1 MTPNK
6 ATNIASP
13 YAKAKEPIKLYEL
26 LYKNGEVFKPSEKEM
41 KVVSNTLDL
50 FRRSQ
55 QDRDRAF
62 AYFDG
67 MNLIT
72 YVEDSTERFN
82 TNLYLREGMEDW
94 QSGFN
99 DGFTRNKVLS
109 MVGKLIEQLP
119 IASALPR
126 GEEDI
131 LRAQI
136 ITDLYHYTE
145 ELDDYEN
152 FMSMFVLELLV
163 KGTAIGYEDIE
174 YQKKKIREVKGI
186 GDKMTVNEVIIK
198 TTKFYS
204 DLVPI
209 DEYYPASVG
218 IMGAQ
223 NQPYSFWRKVMDISK
238 FQEKFGHYNKAEL
251 VEAKKSTQTS
261 GATIPY
267 YMDFLSSD
275 IGEGMVE
282 LIRFYD
288 SLNDQY
294 VMLANGIWI
303 NPLGPNEEVQPLP
316 WAHKE
321 QPFYSAI
328 NEPFGVFFYGKSLPN
343 KLSSM
348 QDVLNVLQNMMMDQ
362 SFLSIFT
369 PIITA
374 GFDDFEDDFLRPG
387 RRTAIDTGGLR
398 LSEAIMPLQFP
409 APTGWHQYILEYTR
423 RIMEE
428 SSLDRT
434 SQGQTGTG
442 SERTTAYEVQTAAAG
457 VAAILTMVARYLNG
471 AIKRKAM
478 LRFKNILQFGFQ
490 PTATIVPGVMADTDT
505 TKPFASFSFNN
516 TKLSKGERGARVLEI
531 YRNDE
536 SLPSIEETRAR
547 SMISSSE
554 QGKKVEVTAISPKYI
569 RDVQF
574 DVKIGLDTRREHS
587 SMAEQAMLLQ
597 QIQMLAQIG
606 GDMVNLEEPLT
617 MLAAAMELD
626 PTKIIR
632 GPQQPQQAEGAGV
645 QGESAQAMGA
655 ANQQLAQMM

>member
-1 MTPNK
+1 MTPTK
-6 ATNIASP
+6 
-13 YAKAKEPIKLYEL
+13 KEPIKLYEL

-41 KVVSNTLDL
+41 NVVTSTMNL
-50 FRRSQ
+50 FRRAQ

-67 MNLIT
+67 MNLLSYI
-72 YVEDSTERFN
+72 EDSTERFN
-82 TNLYLREGMEDW
+82 TNLYLREDMEDW

-119 IASALPR
+119 LASALPR

-186 GDKMTVNEVIIK
+186 GDKMTVKEDVIK

-223 NQPYSFWRKVMDISK
+223 NQPFSFWRKVMDIAK
-238 FQEKFGHYNKAEL
+238 FQEKFGHYKKAEL
-251 VEAKKSTQTS
+251 VEAKKSAQTS
-261 GATIPY
+261 GATVPY
-267 YMDFLSSD
+267 YIDFMSSD

-288 SLNDQY
+288 SVNDQY
-294 VMLANGIWI
+294 VMLANGLWI

-343 KLSSM
+343 KLSAM

-374 GFDDFEDDFLRPG
+374 GFEDFEDDFIRPG
-387 RRTAIDTGGLR
+387 RRTAIDTGGLK
-398 LSEAIMPLQFP
+398 LQDAILPLQFP
-409 APTGWHQYILEYTR
+409 TPTGWHQYILEYTR

-428 SSLDRT
+428 SSLDRV

-490 PTATIVPGVMADTDT
+490 PGASIVPGVMADKDT
-505 TKPFASFSFNN
+505 TKPFASFSFND
-516 TKLSKGERGARVLEI
+516 TRLSKGERGARVLEI
-531 YRNDE
+531 YRNEE
-536 SLPSIEETRAR
+536 SLPPVEETQAR
-547 SMISSSE
+547 SMISTVE
-554 QGKKVEVTAISPKYI
+554 QGRKVEVTAISPKYI

-574 DVKIGLDTRREHS
+574 DIKMGLDIRREHS
-587 SMAEQAMLLQ
+587 SIAEQAMLLQ
-597 QIQMLAQIG
+597 QIQMLAEVG
-606 GDMVNLEEPLT
+606 GDMVNLEEPIT
-617 MLAAAMELD
+617 RLAAAMGLD

-632 GPQQPQQAEGAGV
+632 QEEPQEGGEAGGVEGQGGQQ
-645 QGESAQAMGA
+645 MGA

>member
-1 MTPNK
+1 MTPK
-6 ATNIASP
+6 T
-13 YAKAKEPIKLYEL
+13 KEPVKLYEL
-26 LYKNGEVFKPSEKEM
+26 LYKNGEVFRPSDKEM
-41 KVVSNTLDL
+41 QVVTSTMQL
-50 FRRSQ
+50 FRRAQ

-67 MNLIT
+67 MNLIS
-72 YVEDSTERFN
+72 YIEDSTERFN
-82 TNLYLREGMEDW
+82 TNLYLRDEMEDW

-119 IASALPR
+119 IASAIPR
-126 GEEDI
+126 GEEDV

-186 GDKMTVNEVIIK
+186 GDNMTVKEDVIK
-198 TTKFYS
+198 TTKFYCE
-204 DLVPI
+204 LVPV
-209 DEYYPASVG
+209 DEYYPANVG
-218 IMGAQ
+218 IMGAHK
-223 NQPYSFWRKVMDISK
+223 QPFSFWRKVVDIAT
-238 FQEKFGHYNKAEL
+238 FQEKFGHYKKAEL
-251 VEAKKSTQTS
+251 VEAKKSAQTS
-261 GATIPY
+261 GATVPY
-267 YMDFLSSD
+267 YLDFLSSD

-288 SLNDQY
+288 SVNDQY
-294 VMLANGIWI
+294 IMLANGLWI
-303 NPLGPNEEVQPLP
+303 NPLGTKEEVQPLP

-343 KLSSM
+343 KLSAM

-374 GFDDFEDDFLRPG
+374 GFEDFEDDFIRPG

-409 APTGWHQYILEYTR
+409 TPTGWHQYILEYTR

-428 SSLDRT
+428 SSLDRI

-471 AIKRKAM
+471 AIKRKAI

-490 PTATIVPGVMADTDT
+490 PGATIVPGVMADTDT
-505 TKPFASFSFNN
+505 KKPFATFSFAN
-516 TKLSKGERGARVLEI
+516 TMLSNGKRGTRVLEL
-531 YRNDE
+531 YRNE
-536 SLPSIEETRAR
+536 EVLPPVAETQARAL
-547 SMISSSE
+547 ISSAE
-554 QGKKVEVTAISPKYI
+554 QGSKVEVTAISPKYI
-569 RDVQF
+569 RNVQF
-574 DVKIGLDTRREHS
+574 DIKIGLDTRREHS
-587 SMAEQAMLLQ
+587 SLAEQGMLLQ
-597 QIQMLAQIG
+597 QMQMLAQVG

-617 MLAAAMELD
+617 KLAAAMGLD

-632 GPQQPQQAEGAGV
+632 QEQPQQSPEAGGV
-645 QGESAQAMGA
+645 AGQGGQAMGA
-655 ANQQLAQMM
+655 ANQQLAQIV

>member
-1 MTPNK
+1 MTPK
-6 ATNIASP
+6 T
-13 YAKAKEPIKLYEL
+13 KEPIKLYEL

-41 KVVSNTLDL
+41 SVVTKTMEL
-50 FRRSQ
+50 FRRAQ

-67 MNLIT
+67 MNLLT
-72 YVEDSTERFN
+72 YIEDSTERFN
-82 TNLYLREGMEDW
+82 TNFYLREEMEDW
-94 QSGFN
+94 QSRFN
-99 DGFTRNKVLS
+99 NGFTRNKVLS

-174 YQKKKIREVKGI
+174 YQKKKIREVKGA
-186 GDKMTVNEVIIK
+186 GDKMTVKENVIK
-198 TTKFYS
+198 TTKFFS
-204 DLVPI
+204 ELVPI

-218 IMGAQ
+218 IIGTQ
-223 NQPYSFWRKVMDISK
+223 NQPYSFWRKVLDISK
-238 FQEKFGHYNKAEL
+238 FQEKFGHYKKAEL
-251 VEAKKSTQTS
+251 VEARKSAQTS
-261 GATIPY
+261 GASIPY
-267 YMDFLSSD
+267 YLDFVSSD
-275 IGEGMVE
+275 VGEGMVE

-294 VMLANGIWI
+294 VMLANGLWI
-303 NPLGPNEEVQPLP
+303 NPLGDNEEVQPMP
-316 WAHKE
+316 WSHKE

-343 KLSSM
+343 KLSSL
-348 QDVLNVLQNMMMDQ
+348 QDTLNVLENMIMDQ
-362 SFLSIFT
+362 TFLSIFT

-374 GFDDFEDDFLRPG
+374 GFEDFEDDFIRPG
-387 RRTAIDTGGLR
+387 RRTSIDTNGLS
-398 LSEAIMPLQFP
+398 LQSAIMPLQFP
-409 APTGWHQYILEYTR
+409 TPTGWHQFILEYTR

-428 SSLDRT
+428 ASLDRV
-434 SQGQTGTG
+434 SQGQAGTG

-490 PTATIVPGVMADTDT
+490 PNATIVPGVMADTDVS
-505 TKPFASFSFNN
+505 KPFATFSFNE
-516 TKLSKGERGARVLEI
+516 TKLTDGKRGTRILEI
-531 YRNDE
+531 YRNEEALPTAEE
-536 SLPSIEETRAR
+536 SAARAA
-547 SMISSSE
+547 ISSIE

-574 DVKIGLDTRREHS
+574 DIKMGLDTRREHS

-597 QIQMLAQIG
+597 QIQILSQVG
-606 GDMVNLEEPLT
+606 GQMVNLEEPLLK
-617 MLAAAMELD
+617 LATSMGLD

-632 GPQQPQQAEGAGV
+632 EAQPQPQPTEVGMDGQGA
-645 QGESAQAMGA
+645 QQMGA
-655 ANQQLAQMM
+655 ANRQIAQM